1 MKKFLFVVLVVCAVL
16 FIFAYNKTKPKNLS
30 DLFDEK
36 NEIHNVN
43 NTKNNQLVN
52 NTEDSQST
60 KEASS
65 SGDEN
70 ADVEDN
76 LKNTENSEGTDG
88 TESTEPFALDEDE
101 VQAIVS
107 RYIEA
112 EDFYYT
118 ILYQKYDLDSYD
130 VITAENSDGYDTQ
143 YHRVLYYDINSV
155 DELKNYYNLYF
166 TSDFVAGIDT
176 SSYIEDSGKLY
187 CTQNESSDPKE
198 GAKYIYSVENVDEGV
213 CYVVRKL
220 SNGTASQ
227 KIKAVKHDGIWYFTS
242 VAIA

>member
-1 MKKFLFVVLVVCAVL
+1 ML

-30 DLFDEK
+30 DLFDER
-36 NEIHNVN
+36 NETQTENNNN
-43 NTKNNQLVN
+43 NTPVN
-52 NTEDSQST
+52 NTED
-60 KEASS
+60 A
-65 SGDEN
+65 
-70 ADVEDN
+70 
-76 LKNTENSEGTDG
+76 KNTEEPLNVSDENTDIENNSGNAEN
-88 TESTEPFALDEDE
+88 TENTENTEAFTLDEDE
-101 VQAIVS
+101 MQAIVS